1 MVDDHLSTSSP
12 DGARWRG
19 GTRQSS
25 LASSSPNT
33 ESIFGIKTK
42 EKDEIKGKERE
53 EKVASRDGGQC
64 SLGFFVLWL
73 DHPSIE
79 QEENDFFPFP

>member
-1 MVDDHLSTSSP
+1 MVGDHLSTSSP

-19 GTRQSS
+19 ETRQSS

-33 ESIFGIKTK
+33 ESIVGIKTK
-42 EKDEIKGKERE
+42 EKDEIKGR
-53 EKVASRDGGQC
+53 KVACRDGGQC
-64 SLGFFVLWL
+64 SLGLFVLWL

-79 QEENDFFPFP
+79 QEESDFFLYFPFP